1 MNCTQARQLFSPY
14 LDGVVSGV
22 QMQSLDRHMRQCV
35 ECHSHYNSLRQTQQ
49 MLALAGRRK
58 PPAEMAF
65 KIRLAA
71 SREAARAR
79 RWRWEGVHVR
89 LQNVLNAFMV
99 PATAG
104 LMTAVTVFAMLMGYL
119 APLQAGNP
127 DVPLLVYT
135 APQLQQSA
143 FATGIESI
151 NSDSLVIEA
160 YVDSVG
166 RVQDYRILSEPP
178 ESQQLLPQVKNM
190 LIFTTFRPATNLGRP
205 TAGRAVLSFSKISVR
220 G

>member
-1 MNCTQARQLFSPY
+1 MTCTQARQLFSPY
-14 LDGVVSGV
+14 LDGAVSGV
-22 QMQSLDRHMRQCV
+22 QMQSLDRHMRECV
-35 ECHSHYNSLRQTQQ
+35 ECHRHYVSLQQVQQ
-49 MLALAGRRK
+49 MMALAGRRK
-58 PPAEMAF
+58 APQDLAL
-65 KIRLAA
+65 KIRVAGSRQAA
-71 SREAARAR
+71 QAR
-79 RWRWEGVHVR
+79 RSSWEGIEVR

-104 LMTAVTVFAMLMGYL
+104 LITAVAVFVVLMGYL

-143 FATGIESI
+143 FATSIESI

-160 YVDSVG
+160 YVDRMG

-178 ESQQLLPQVKNM
+178 ESAQLLPQVKNM
-190 LIFTTFRPATNLGRP
+190 LIFTTFRPATTLGRP

>member
-1 MNCTQARQLFSPY
+1 MNCTQAQQLFSPY

-35 ECHSHYNSLRQTQQ
+35 ECHSQYNSLQQTQQ

-58 PPAEMAF
+58 PPAEMAL

>member
-1 MNCTQARQLFSPY
+1 MNCMQARQLFSPY
-14 LDGVVSGV
+14 LDGAVSGV
-22 QMQSLDRHMRQCV
+22 QMQSLDRHIRQCV
-35 ECHSHYNSLRQTQQ
+35 ECRRHYASLQQ
-49 MLALAGRRK
+49 MQQVLAIAGRRRA
-58 PPAEMAF
+58 PADLAL

-71 SREAARAR
+71 SREAAQSR
-79 RWRWEGVHVR
+79 RWHWEGLHVR
-89 LQNVLNAFMV
+89 LQNALNAFMV

-104 LMTAVTVFAMLMGYL
+104 LISAVAVFVMLLGYL
-119 APLQAGNP
+119 GPLQAGNP

-143 FATGIESI
+143 FATSIESI

-160 YVDSVG
+160 YVDRMG

-178 ESQQLLPQVKNM
+178 ESAQLLPQVKNM
-190 LIFTTFRPATNLGRP
+190 LIFTTFRPATTLGRP
-205 TAGRAVLSFSKISVR
+205 TAGRAVLSFSRISVH